1 MGEKCLRVL
10 VRGVGDEVGGGVL
23 RGDVG
28 MWCGMVGWGFESGGI
43 WSVFENIILE
53 RVAF

>member
-1 MGEKCLRVL
+1 MEWEKCLRVL

-28 MWCGMVGWGFESGGI
+28 MWCVGW
-43 WSVFENIILE
+43 
-53 RVAF
+53 

>member
-28 MWCGMVGWGFESGGI
+28 MWGCGMVWWGFEGGGI
-43 WSVFENIILE
+43 WSV
-53 RVAF
+53 